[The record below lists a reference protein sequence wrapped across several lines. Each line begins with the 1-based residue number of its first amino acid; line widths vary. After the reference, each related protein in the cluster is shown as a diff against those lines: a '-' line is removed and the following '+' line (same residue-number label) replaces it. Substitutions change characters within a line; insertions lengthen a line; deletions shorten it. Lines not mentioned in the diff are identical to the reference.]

1 MLKLLVVAVVAALAA
16 PAAAGAAT
24 IHTPADGLI
33 TQQGQPVY
41 FDWAWDFDES
51 ATASIVLTRSSE
63 PTSPLWQYGP
73 TVPASADRQAFSDCS
88 YGVCSPWLDSHATLT
103 FDTTAPGDWWWRLCN
118 KSINGE
124 DDKCSYDSAVAPR
137 KLTLTAK
144 PAPPPDLCTDGLD
157 NDGDGKTD
165 LDDMDNDNANDT
177 KLWCDQIK
185 PAAKPAPTTRPALL
199 PRLTVSDAKS
209 YIRTVLKRRFG
220 DAYRYAQAR
229 GSHAVTGAHA
239 PRCGAMSSS
248 SPAT

>member
-1 MLKLLVVAVVAALAA
+1 MRDGFNRPHALIRTNQPALAIRADSPGKRRPSGVQRLLLRRVLAVV
-16 PAAAGAAT
+16 G
-24 IHTPADGLI
+24 
-33 TQQGQPVY
+33 
-41 FDWAWDFDES
+41 
-51 ATASIVLTRSSE
+51 LTRN
-63 PTSPLWQYGP
+63 PD
-73 TVPASADRQAFSDCS
+73 VR
-88 YGVCSPWLDSHATLT
+88 HHR
-103 FDTTAPGDWWWRLCN
+103 PGDWWWRLCN